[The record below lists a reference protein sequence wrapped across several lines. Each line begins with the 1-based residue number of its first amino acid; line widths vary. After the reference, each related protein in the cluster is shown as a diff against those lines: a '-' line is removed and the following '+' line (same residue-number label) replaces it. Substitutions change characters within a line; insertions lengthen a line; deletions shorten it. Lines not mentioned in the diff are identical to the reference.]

1 MREHLLK
8 VRESAIIDVVNQLLA
23 DKGYDLM
30 TVDEVAASAGLSKA
44 SLYTHFRS
52 KEELAAAA
60 MVLVLDRA
68 LTFAQSPTVQ
78 AQASPI
84 DRLKSVVEW
93 TLRTQLA
100 GAMPSLPAQNS
111 SLRAYM
117 ASHKGFNR
125 LLFQLSDLLGE
136 WIEAA
141 QAQRELDPQLPGEVV
156 LYTIYARACDQV
168 LQVLK
173 AARQYD
179 DEQIVAWVL
188 RSCFNG
194 LATPEAAADAQPTK
208 ARRAPASVP
217 PRRVAARRAV

>member
-8 VRESAIIDVVNQLLA
+8 VRESAIIDVVNQLLS

-60 MVLVLDRA
+60 MVLVLERA
-68 LTFAQSPTVQ
+68 LAFAQSPAVT
-78 AQASPI
+78 ALESPVE
-84 DRLKSVVEW
+84 RLKAVVAW

-111 SLRAYM
+111 ALRTYM
-117 ASHKGFNR
+117 AAHKGFNR
-125 LLFQLSDLLGE
+125 LLFQLSDLLGD
-136 WIEAA
+136 WIGAA
-141 QAQRELDPQLPGEVV
+141 QSRRELDPQLPGEVV
-156 LYTIYARACDQV
+156 LYTVYARACDQV

-173 AARQYD
+173 AAKQYD
-179 DEQIVAWVL
+179 DDQIVEWVL
-188 RSCFNG
+188 RSCFTG
-194 LATPEAAADAQPTK
+194 LATPSQSAGTQPTK
-208 ARRAPASVP
+208 GRSVAPAAS
-217 PRRVAARRAV
+217 RRVAVRRAA